1 MTSVHK
7 NKPFNRVSKVH
18 YLSVHLIN
26 TKSANLIRKSGKIQ
40 GNYQQN
46 RENRNFH

>member
-26 TKSANLIRKSGKIQ
+26 K
-40 GNYQQN
+40 N
-46 RENRNFH
+46 RQI